1 MNLLYI
7 IAALLILS
15 FIVMAHELGHY
26 IAGRLCGIGI
36 VEFAIGMGPKLFG
49 WERKGIKYSVR
60 AIPIGGFCAF
70 VGEDEE
76 NPAPNAM
83 NSMPV
88 WKRIITVASGP
99 IMNFVLA
106 YAVCAVLLANFMNV
120 LLMPRI
126 ADVIPEMP
134 AIEAGMEAGDI
145 VVAVNG
151 TEISYDN
158 DGAELM
164 RSFVVDADDNTVLT
178 FTVKRGDELIDI
190 ELSPELVPVAY
201 IDANTGEEYYRDTYQ
216 IGIQFDARDYT
227 FAESLAEAGNYMV
240 STTKLM
246 LDSIKNLVF
255 KGEGINEMSGPVGII
270 SMVSEQVKEGMY
282 MILYLVFIISLNL
295 GIMNLLPLPALD
307 GGRLVF
313 LIVEGITR
321 KRIPPE
327 KEGYVHALGLML
339 LFGFMLFITYK
350 DIIRLIA
357 G

>member
-15 FIVMAHELGHY
+15 FIVMAHEFGHY

-36 VEFAIGMGPKLFG
+36 VEFAVGMGPKLIG
-49 WERKGIKYSVR
+49 WERKGIKYSLR

-70 VGEDEE
+70 VGEDED

-83 NSMPV
+83 NQMPV
-88 WKRIITVASGP
+88 WKRIVTVASGP
-99 IMNFVLA
+99 IMNFILA
-106 YAVCAVLLANFMNV
+106 YLSCALLLANFMNV
-120 LLMPRI
+120 ILMPRI
-126 ADVIPEMP
+126 ADVIADMP
-134 AIEAGMEAGDI
+134 AIEAGMEAGDV

-151 TEISYDN
+151 VDISYDN
-158 DGAELM
+158 EGAELM
-164 RSFVVDADDNTVLT
+164 RSFVVDADDTTVLT

-190 ELSPELVPVAY
+190 DITPELVPVEY
-201 IDANTGEEYYRDTYQ
+201 VDSNTGETYFQNTYQ
-216 IGIQFDARDYT
+216 IGIQFDARNYT
-227 FAESLAEAGNYMV
+227 FTESLAESGNYML

-246 LDSIKNLVF
+246 LESLKNLVF

-270 SMVSEQVKEGMY
+270 SIVSEQVKEGLY
-282 MILYLVFIISLNL
+282 MILYLVFFISLNL

-313 LIVEGITR
+313 LAVEGITR

-327 KEGYVHALGLML
+327 KEGYVHALGLFL
-339 LFGFMLFITYK
+339 LFGLMLFVTYK
-350 DIIRLIA
+350 DIIRFIQ

>member
-15 FIVMAHELGHY
+15 FIVMVHEFGHY
-26 IAGRLCGIGI
+26 LAGRLCGIGI
-36 VEFAIGMGPKLFG
+36 VEFAVGMGPKLFG

-70 VGEDEE
+70 VGEDDD

-83 NSMPV
+83 NRMPV
-88 WKRIITVASGP
+88 WKRIVTVASGP

-106 YAVCAVLLANFMNV
+106 YVVCAILLANFMNV

-126 ADVIPEMP
+126 DAVIEDMP
-134 AIEAGMEAGDI
+134 AIEAGFEAGDV

-164 RSFVVDADDNTVLT
+164 RSIVQSADDQTVIN
-178 FTVKRGDELIDI
+178 FTVDRDGEII
-190 ELSPELVPVAY
+190 EIPLSPKLVPVQYVNAQ
-201 IDANTGEEYYRDTYQ
+201 TGEEYYQDTYQ
-216 IGIQFDARDYT
+216 IGIQFGVRNYT
-227 FAESLAEAGNYMV
+227 FAESIKGSAGYMV
-240 STTKLM
+240 DTAKLM
-246 LDSIKNLVF
+246 IDSLKNLVF
-255 KGEGINEMSGPVGII
+255 KGEGVDDISGPVGIVSVMTQQI
-270 SMVSEQVKEGMY
+270 SEGLY

-313 LIVEGITR
+313 LAVEGITR

-327 KEGYVHALGLML
+327 KEGYVHALGLLL
-339 LFGFMLFITYK
+339 LFGFMIFITYK
-350 DIIRLIA
+350 DIVRLIT

>member
-7 IAALLILS
+7 FAALLILS
-15 FIVMAHELGHY
+15 FIVTAHELGHY

-36 VEFAIGMGPKLFG
+36 VEFAIGMGPKIVG
-49 WERKGIKYSVR
+49 WERKGIKYSLR

-70 VGEDEE
+70 VGEDDE

-83 NSMPV
+83 NNMPV
-88 WKRIITVASGP
+88 WKRIVTVASGP

-106 YAVCAVLLANFMNV
+106 YVMCALLLANYVNV
-120 LLMPRI
+120 LMPRI
-126 ADVIPEMP
+126 ADVVADMP
-134 AIEAGMEAGDI
+134 AIEAGIEAGD
-145 VVAVNG
+145 VVIAVNG
-151 TEISYDN
+151 TEISYDEE
-158 DGAELM
+158 GAELM
-164 RSFVVDADDNTVLT
+164 RSFVVAADDSTVLT
-178 FTVKRGDELIDI
+178 FTVQRGDEIIDI
-190 ELSPELVPVAY
+190 DLSPKLVPMEYV
-201 IDANTGEEYYRDTYQ
+201 DAETGETYFEDTYQ
-216 IGIQFDARDYT
+216 IGIMFDSRTYT
-227 FAESLAEAGNYMV
+227 FTEALAGSGSYMV

-246 LDSIKNLVF
+246 LDSLKNLVF

-270 SMVSEQVKEGMY
+270 SIVSQQVREGMY
-282 MILYLVFIISLNL
+282 MILYLIFFISLNL

-313 LIVEGITR
+313 LAVEGITR

-339 LFGFMLFITYK
+339 LLGLMLFVTYK
-350 DIIRLIA
+350 DIVRLIT